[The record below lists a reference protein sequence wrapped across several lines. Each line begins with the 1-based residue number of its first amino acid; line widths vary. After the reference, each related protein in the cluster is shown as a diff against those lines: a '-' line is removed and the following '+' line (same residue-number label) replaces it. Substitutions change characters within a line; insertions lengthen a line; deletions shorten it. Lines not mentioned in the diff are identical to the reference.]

1 MTLINNITSFLTYY
15 TWGAVCVLLFFLFA
29 IAQFYERK
37 SGHRSYYAAFLV
49 SIALFA
55 IAAVR
60 YAPLAPNITG
70 DLWGD
75 ILRFFGGLILGVFGL
90 LLLKYMMGGRP

>member
-1 MTLINNITSFLTYY
+1 MTFISSILTYY
-15 TWGAVCVLLFFLFA
+15 IWGVICVLLLFLFA

-37 SGHRSYYAAFLV
+37 SGRRSFYPAFLV

-55 IAAVR
+55 IAAIR
-60 YAPLAPNITG
+60 YAPLAPTITG

-75 ILRFFGGLILGVFGL
+75 VMRFFGGLILGAFGL
-90 LLLKYMMGGRP
+90 LLLKFMMGGRP